1 MKTLK
6 YIRENENA
14 KIVLAIVLLLVSIS
28 VSWYRLATGNGIMH
42 SSTSLDIVIYLLCS
56 IGGLISFFILNN
68 IINRE
73 K

>member
-14 KIVLAIVLLLVSIS
+14 KIVLAILLLVVSIS
-28 VSWYRLATGNGIMH
+28 VSWYRLSIGNGIMH
-42 SSTSLDIVIYLLCS
+42 SSTILDIVIYLVCS

-68 IINRE
+68 IIKRE